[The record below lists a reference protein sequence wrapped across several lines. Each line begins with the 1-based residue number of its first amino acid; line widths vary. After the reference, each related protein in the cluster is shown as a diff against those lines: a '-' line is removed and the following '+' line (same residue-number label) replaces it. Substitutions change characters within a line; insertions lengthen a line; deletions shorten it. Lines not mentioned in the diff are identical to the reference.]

1 MARKHIVVC
10 EVCGR
15 QFDANK
21 EKGNYN
27 PDNRRY
33 TCRTCYRAMNKPAPK
48 AKKSADPGKVSA
60 AMIIKIVIGL
70 IFFFTAFTLN
80 GAAEAI
86 VCLAIGIGLIAW
98 ALVPFIKAKKGGGN
112 E

>member
-21 EKGNYN
+21 EKGSYN

-33 TCRTCYRAMNKPAPK
+33 TCWTCYRAMNKPAPK
-48 AKKSADPGKVSA
+48 TKKSADPGKVSA

-80 GAAEAI
+80 GAAEVI
-86 VCLAIGIGLIAW
+86 VGLAIGVGLIVW

>member
-21 EKGNYN
+21 EKGSYN
-27 PDNRRY
+27 PDSRRY

-48 AKKSADPGKVSA
+48 AKKSADPGKVGA

-80 GAAEAI
+80 GAAEVIVGLAI
-86 VCLAIGIGLIAW
+86 VVGLIAW